1 MSAAPVRSEPITR
14 DDIERSLRSIQ
25 TGVTER
31 VKSKKA
37 SIVQGATAAGVIIVI
52 IVFLLGRRSGRK
64 RNTIVEIRRV

>member
-1 MSAAPVRSEPITR
+1 MSAQPITR

-25 TGVTER
+25 AGVTKEVR
-31 VKSKKA
+31 SRKQM
-37 SIVQGATAAGVIIVI
+37 IVQGVTIGSVLFII

>member
-1 MSAAPVRSEPITR
+1 MSAQPITR

-25 TGVTER
+25 AGVTNEVR
-31 VKSKKA
+31 SRKQML
-37 SIVQGATAAGVIIVI
+37 VQGVTIGSVLFII